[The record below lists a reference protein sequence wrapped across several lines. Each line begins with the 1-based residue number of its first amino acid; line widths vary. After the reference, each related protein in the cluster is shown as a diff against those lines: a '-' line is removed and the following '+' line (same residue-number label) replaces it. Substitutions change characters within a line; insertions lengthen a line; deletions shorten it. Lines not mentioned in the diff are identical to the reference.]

1 MKNKSKQEK
10 QFVNKQPPSEGILQ
24 NTKKKEWKFNKYH
37 HRCNSN
43 TTKSITSFNLNTIQL
58 ISHEYKWWYMDIDTQ
73 PANSFQRQTLPLRN
87 QNKEQIKSAEKTRQ
101 HRITATQD
109 KEDVVKT
116 AI

>member
-1 MKNKSKQEK
+1 
-10 QFVNKQPPSEGILQ
+10 
-24 NTKKKEWKFNKYH
+24 
-37 HRCNSN
+37 
-43 TTKSITSFNLNTIQL
+43 
-58 ISHEYKWWYMDIDTQ
+58 MDIDTQ